1 MKPEFNKL
9 NNPRLHSTL
18 ERLDLSERANNNR
31 QFKPE
36 IEKFYSNHKQI
47 NYTFYLVW

>member
-36 IEKFYSNHKQI
+36 IDKFYSNHKQI
-47 NYTFYLVW
+47 NYKFYLVW